1 MGLDA
6 YVPCNCYREG
16 KTKTPPPIQEE
27 LYMDEDGFLRPVRYR
42 GIPYDELKD
51 DEEFQKIY
59 DDLYDWQTNACEHKD
74 GEYASERVGNWST
87 ARYFTWVVRQFP
99 EGSFPLLID
108 LLPGSNGGSV
118 PAKDA
123 PEILRELAELQKRL
137 LEIKGF
143 FLVDGM
149 KDQVLYDGSDYLD
162 GNFAW
167 IDKQILG
174 FDKDGLYVL
183 DRETEELLFKAKEVM
198 ETVETDEDGT
208 KHTLWTDVSDLE
220 NKIVVNHNP
229 ISELEDGVVGYL
241 KVEIRPMSVDDVYAI
256 EPLER
261 LFKASIE
268 TGNPVFW
275 S

>member
-16 KTKTPPPIQEE
+16 KTKTPPPTQEE
-27 LYMDEDGFLRPVRYR
+27 LCIDEDGILCPVRYR
-42 GIPYDELKD
+42 GIPYEELKD
-51 DEEFQKIY
+51 DEEFQNISVELYKWKI
-59 DDLYDWQTNACEHKD
+59 NACEHED

-87 ARYFTWVVRQFP
+87 ARYFTWVVSQFP

-108 LLPGSNGGSV
+108 LIPPANGGSV
-118 PAKDA
+118 PVKDA
-123 PEILRELAELQKRL
+123 PEILRELAELRKRL
-137 LEIKGF
+137 PEIKGF

-149 KDQVLYDGSDYLD
+149 NGRVLYDGSDYLD

-167 IDKQILG
+167 IGNQIFG
-174 FDKDGLYVL
+174 FDKNGLYVL

-198 ETVETDEDGT
+198 ETVETDADG
-208 KHTLWTDVSDLE
+208 KKRTLWTDVSDSE
-220 NKIVVNHNP
+220 NRIVVNHDP
-229 ISELEDGVVGYL
+229 ISKLKNGVGYL
-241 KVEIRPMSVDDVYAI
+241 KVEIRPMSADDVYAI

-275 S
+275 L

>member
-16 KTKTPPPIQEE
+16 KTKTPPPTQEE
-27 LYMDEDGFLRPVRYR
+27 LCIDEDGILRPVRYR
-42 GIPYDELKD
+42 DIPY
-51 DEEFQKIY
+51 EEIMNDKEFRKIY
-59 DDLYDWQTNACEHKD
+59 HGLYEWKETACEHEY

-87 ARYFTWVVRQFP
+87 ARYFTWVVSQFP

-108 LLPGSNGGSV
+108 LIPDANGGSV
-118 PAKDA
+118 PVKDA
-123 PEILRELAELQKRL
+123 PEILRELAELRKRL
-137 LEIKGF
+137 PEIKGF

-162 GNFAW
+162 GNCAW

-174 FDKDGLYVL
+174 FDESGLYVL
-183 DRETEELLFKAKEVM
+183 DRKTEELLFKAKEVM
-198 ETVETDEDGT
+198 ETVETDADG
-208 KHTLWTDVSDLE
+208 KKRTLWTDVSDSE
-220 NKIVVNHNP
+220 NKIVVNHDP

-241 KVEIRPMSVDDVYAI
+241 KTEIRPMSADDVYAI

-275 S
+275 A

>member
-16 KTKTPPPIQEE
+16 KTKTPPPTQEE
-27 LYMDEDGFLRPVRYR
+27 LCIDEDGFLRPVHYR
-42 GIPYDELKD
+42 DIPYDEIKD
-51 DEEFQKIY
+51 DEEFRKIY
-59 DDLYDWQTNACEHKD
+59 DELDDWKWNACDHKYGNYID
-74 GEYASERVGNWST
+74 ERVGNWST

-99 EGSFPLLID
+99 EGSFPLLIN
-108 LLPGSNGGSV
+108 LLPANNEGSV
-118 PAKDA
+118 PVQDA
-123 PEILRELAELQKRL
+123 PEILRELAELRKRL
-137 LEIKGF
+137 PEIKGF

-149 KDQVLYDGSDYLD
+149 KDQVVYDGSDYLD

-174 FDKDGLYVL
+174 FDKNGLYVL

-198 ETVETDEDGT
+198 ETVETDDDGK
-208 KHTLWTDVSDLE
+208 KHTLWTDVSDSE
-220 NKIVVNHNP
+220 NKIVVNDDP
-229 ISELEDGVVGYL
+229 ISKLEDGVVGYL
-241 KVEIRPMSVDDVYAI
+241 KVEIRPMSADDVYAI
-256 EPLER
+256 APLER

-275 S
+275 A

>member
-16 KTKTPPPIQEE
+16 KTKTPPPTQEE
-27 LYMDEDGFLRPVRYR
+27 LCIDEDGFLRPVHYR
-42 GIPYDELKD
+42 DIPYDEIKD
-51 DEEFQKIY
+51 DEEFRKIY
-59 DDLYDWQTNACEHKD
+59 DELDDWKWNACDHKYGNYID
-74 GEYASERVGNWST
+74 ERVGNWST

-99 EGSFPLLID
+99 EGSFPLLIN
-108 LLPGSNGGSV
+108 LLPANNEGSV
-118 PAKDA
+118 PVKDA
-123 PEILRELAELQKRL
+123 PEILRELAELRKRL
-137 LEIKGF
+137 PEIKGF

-149 KDQVLYDGSDYLD
+149 KDQVVYDGSDYLD

-174 FDKDGLYVL
+174 FDKNGLYVL

-198 ETVETDEDGT
+198 ETVETDDDGK
-208 KHTLWTDVSDLE
+208 KHTLWTDVSDSE
-220 NKIVVNHNP
+220 NKIVVNDDP
-229 ISELEDGVVGYL
+229 ISKLEDGVVGYL
-241 KVEIRPMSVDDVYAI
+241 KVEIRPMSADDVYAI
-256 EPLER
+256 APLER

-275 S
+275 A

>member
-16 KTKTPPPIQEE
+16 KTKTPPPTQEE
-27 LYMDEDGFLRPVRYR
+27 LCIDEDGFLRPVRYR
-42 GIPYDELKD
+42 DIPYDEIKD
-51 DEEFQKIY
+51 DEEFRKIY
-59 DDLYDWQTNACEHKD
+59 DELDDWKWNACDHKYGNYID
-74 GEYASERVGNWST
+74 ERVGNWST

-108 LLPGSNGGSV
+108 LIPAANGGSV
-118 PAKDA
+118 PVKDA
-123 PEILRELAELQKRL
+123 PEILRELAELRKRL
-137 LEIKGF
+137 PEIKGF
-143 FLVDGM
+143 FLMDGM

-174 FDKDGLYVL
+174 FDENGLYVL
-183 DRETEELLFKAKEVM
+183 DGETEEQLFKAKEVM
-198 ETVETDEDGT
+198 ETVETDADG
-208 KHTLWTDVSDLE
+208 KKRTLWTDVSDSE
-220 NKIVVNHNP
+220 NKIVVNHEP

-241 KVEIRPMSVDDVYAI
+241 KVEIRPMSADDVYAI

-275 S
+275 A

>member
-16 KTKTPPPIQEE
+16 KTKTPPRTQEE
-27 LYMDEDGFLRPVRYR
+27 LCIDGCGSLRPVRYR
-42 GIPYDELKD
+42 GIPYDEIKD
-51 DEEFQKIY
+51 DEEFQNIY
-59 DDLYDWQTNACEHKD
+59 DDLYYWQTSACEHED

-108 LLPGSNGGSV
+108 LLPANNDGSV
-118 PAKDA
+118 PVEDA
-123 PEILRELAELQKRL
+123 PEILRELAELRKRL
-137 LEIKGF
+137 PEIKGF

-149 KDQVLYDGSDYLD
+149 KDQVIYDGSDYMD

-174 FDKDGLYVL
+174 FDKNCLYVL

-198 ETVETDEDGT
+198 ETVETDDDGK
-208 KHTLWTDVSDLE
+208 KHTLWTDVSDSE
-220 NKIVVNHNP
+220 NKIVVNNDP
-229 ISELEDGVVGYL
+229 ISELEDGVGYL
-241 KVEIRPMSVDDVYAI
+241 KVEIRPMSVDYVYSI
-256 EPLER
+256 DPLER

-275 S
+275 A

>member
-16 KTKTPPPIQEE
+16 KTKTPPPTQEE
-27 LYMDEDGFLRPVRYR
+27 LCIDEDGFLRPVRYR
-42 GIPYDELKD
+42 DIPYDEIKD
-51 DEEFQKIY
+51 DEEFRKIY
-59 DDLYDWQTNACEHKD
+59 DELDDWKWNACEHKYGNYID
-74 GEYASERVGNWST
+74 ERVGNWST

-108 LLPGSNGGSV
+108 LIPAANGGSV
-118 PAKDA
+118 PVNDA
-123 PEILRELAELQKRL
+123 PEILRELAELRKRL
-137 LEIKGF
+137 PEIKGF
-143 FLVDGM
+143 FLMDGM

-174 FDKDGLYVL
+174 FDENGLYVL
-183 DRETEELLFKAKEVM
+183 DGETEEQLFKAKEVM
-198 ETVETDEDGT
+198 ETVETDADG
-208 KHTLWTDVSDLE
+208 KKRTLWTDVSDSE
-220 NKIVVNHNP
+220 NKIVVNHEP

-241 KVEIRPMSVDDVYAI
+241 KVEIRPMSADDVYAI

-275 S
+275 A

>member
-6 YVPCNCYREG
+6 FVPCNCYREG
-16 KTKTPPPIQEE
+16 KTKTPPPTQEE
-27 LYMDEDGFLRPVRYR
+27 LCIDGCGSLRPVRYR
-42 GIPYDELKD
+42 GIPYDEIED
-51 DEEFQKIY
+51 DEEFRNIY
-59 DDLYDWQTNACEHKD
+59 EDLYEWKITACEHED

-108 LLPGSNGGSV
+108 LIPDANGGSV
-118 PAKDA
+118 PVEDA
-123 PEILRELAELQKRL
+123 PEILRELAELRKRL
-137 LEIKGF
+137 PEIKGF

-174 FDKDGLYVL
+174 FDKNGLYVL

-198 ETVETDEDGT
+198 ETVETDDDGK
-208 KHTLWTDVSDLE
+208 KHTLWTDVSDSE
-220 NKIVVNHNP
+220 NKIVVNDDP
-229 ISELEDGVVGYL
+229 ISKLEDGVVGYL
-241 KVEIRPMSVDDVYAI
+241 KVEIRPMSADDVYAI
-256 EPLER
+256 APLER

-275 S
+275 A